1 MVEVKFC
8 ENNFIHGTEDV
19 SNQLE
24 EEFPDIQVEVEP
36 CLGYCSDCANGPF
49 ALVNGEM
56 VQAES
61 DEKLYEIVGGM
72 LDGEDEEDDE
82 DDPFDV

>member
-1 MVEVKFC
+1 MAEIKCC

-19 SNQLE
+19 CNQLE
-24 EEFPDIQVEVEP
+24 EEFPDVRVEVEP
-36 CLGYCSDCANGPF
+36 CLGYCSYCANGPF

-61 DEKLYEIVGGM
+61 DEKLYEIIAAM
-72 LDGEDEEDDE
+72 LDGDEEDEEEMFDE
-82 DDPFDV
+82 